1 MKVTEL
7 KNWNALTP
15 EEQARLKE
23 VYNVEDEQLPQEM
36 TKTMAEKPPK
46 KEGGQNA

>member
-7 KNWNALTP
+7 KDWNLLTP

-23 VYNVEDEQLPQEM
+23 VYNVEEDELPQDM

-46 KEGGQNA
+46 KEGGANA